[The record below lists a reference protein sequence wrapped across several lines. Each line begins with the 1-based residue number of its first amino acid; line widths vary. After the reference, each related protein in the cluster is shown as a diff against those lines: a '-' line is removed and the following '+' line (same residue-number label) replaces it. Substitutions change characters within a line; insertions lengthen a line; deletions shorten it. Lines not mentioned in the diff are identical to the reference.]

1 MADKYFKLTCNKKV
15 SHKAVK
21 ESGDLEPVIH
31 YIKAATQE
39 LAKSEAVCKVEAT
52 HPLCTEN
59 ENSGYS
65 DFFKGVKAEKISEE
79 DYNAAIIE
87 LEAKGVDEG
96 EFIHSDEQQIN

>member
-52 HPLCTEN
+52 HPLCTEI

-65 DFFKGVKAEKISEE
+65 DFFKGVKAEKNIRRRLQRSN
-79 DYNAAIIE
+79 YRIRSQ
-87 LEAKGVDEG
+87 GV
-96 EFIHSDEQQIN
+96 

>member
-39 LAKSEAVCKVEAT
+39 LAKSEAVCEVEAT
-52 HPLCTEN
+52 HPLCTDN
-59 ENSGYS
+59 EYSEYS
-65 DFFKGVKAEKISEE
+65 DFFKGVKAEKYQKKITT
-79 DYNAAIIE
+79 
-87 LEAKGVDEG
+87 
-96 EFIHSDEQQIN
+96 QQL